1 GRGRASAGERGRT
14 GCDARPDRPPLPEA
28 GRAPLPRVAG
38 APQRRTRPA
47 AHAEVRRARLA
58 ARTRA
63 AARAC
68 AQPPPPRPA
77 GEAGG
82 GTGGLEDTRP
92 RSRGLPHPAVRHP
105 GHGRRLGRV
114 LPDDPAPVVP
124 RGDRPASVAVEPAT
138 GEAPPAP
145 AAAQR
150 RRRGSRGRDCARCG
164 RRFLRSGLTSV
175 ECWLAP
181 PARAA
186 LGADEAAVWRPH
198 GPPAAP

>member
-1 GRGRASAGERGRT
+1 
-14 GCDARPDRPPLPEA
+14 
-28 GRAPLPRVAG
+28 
-38 APQRRTRPA
+38 
-47 AHAEVRRARLA
+47 A

-77 GEAGG
+77 REAGG
-82 GTGGLEDTRP
+82 GTGGLEDTGP

-105 GHGRRLGRV
+105 GHGSRLGRV

-124 RGDRPASVAVEPAT
+124 RGDRPASGGGEPAP
-138 GEAPPAP
+138 GEPPAAP

-181 PARAA
+181 PARAE
-186 LGADEAAVWRPH
+186 LGADEAAVWRLQTAT
-198 GPPAAP
+198 AAPIESVAAHYLD